1 MTVNKSRTVS
11 DKKHVVLYP
20 LINLSIIT
28 AAILP
33 YESISQ
39 SFLYCHMWHYNKYLV
54 ISLGWIT
61 HVW

>member
-1 MTVNKSRTVS
+1 MIVNKSRTVS

-28 AAILP
+28 AAIPP

-39 SFLYCHMWHYNKYLV
+39 TFLYCHM
-54 ISLGWIT
+54 
-61 HVW
+61 